1 MNPLPYVT
9 VTVRVPERLAGQVK
23 YLAKTSEWQLAD
35 LYRTLLSIGASF
47 FFLSYESEQCREAA
61 AALMGGLKL
70 LKVSRSFS
78 LQFSDR
84 PYAWRIPGRKSTLI
98 TLNLPRSVRDL
109 ISLYA
114 SLTKTSRNET
124 YNKCL
129 QQGMLVYL
137 KAQEKIVRASRQ

>member
-1 MNPLPYVT
+1 MPYAT
-9 VTVRVPERLAGQVK
+9 VTVRVPAQLAGQVK
-23 YLAKTSEWQLAD
+23 FLGRTLEWQLAD
-35 LYRTLLSIGASF
+35 FYRTLISIGASF
-47 FFLSYESEQCREAA
+47 FFLSYGSEQGQEAA
-61 AALMGGLKL
+61 TTLMGGLKL

-98 TLNLPRSVRDL
+98 TLNLPRSARDL

-137 KAQEKIVRASRQ
+137 KAQEKIVRASHR